1 MSEFIYD
8 TFDVAVIGAGH
19 AGIEACLASARMGK
33 KTVVFTTNL
42 DSIGNMPCN
51 PSIGGSSKG
60 HLVKEIDA
68 LGGEMGVAADA
79 CLLQGRT
86 LNLGKGPAI
95 HSARAQEDRR
105 RYSEFMKSVLEK
117 QDNLFIKQA
126 EIVDLVYE
134 NGFWRL
140 KTKYQAVYL
149 AKAVIIATGTYLN
162 GKIYIGDVSIESGP
176 DGLFAAKGLS
186 TALKKLNLPLR
197 RFKTGTPPRVNRRS
211 IDFTNLEV
219 QYGDENSV
227 KFSFRT
233 KEPTPNK
240 VVCHLTYTSD
250 ETKKIIL
257 NNLDRS
263 PMYSGKIEGI
273 GARYCPSIED
283 KIVRF
288 SNKKRHQLFIEP
300 CGLHTDEMYI
310 QGFSSSLPED
320 VQLQALRTVPGLENA
335 EVMRPAYA
343 IEYDCVDPLALKPTL
358 EFMDFPGLFGAG
370 QFNGSSGYEEA
381 AAQGIVAGINA
392 ALFFDGK
399 EPMIL
404 DRASSY
410 IGTLIDDLVTEGCMD
425 PYRMM
430 TSRSEY
436 RLILRQDNADKRLT
450 PIGHK
455 VGLIDD
461 ETYEKVV
468 LKYKSIDEES
478 ERLKNVVLSPNE
490 EINSFFVSRG
500 TDPLKSGLRVYDA
513 IKRPEINY
521 DVLSDFDKSRP
532 DLPKEVTDQ
541 VEINIKY
548 EGYLKREYARIA
560 QMRRLENMKI
570 PEDTDYNKITNLRLE
585 AVEKLSKI
593 RPLNIG
599 QAGRISGVTPADV
612 NVLIIYFEKLRRENN
627 EK

>member
-8 TFDVAVIGAGH
+8 KFDVAVIGAGH
-19 AGIEACLASARMGK
+19 AGIESCLASARMGK

-68 LGGEMGVAADA
+68 LGGEIGIAADA

-117 QDNLFIKQA
+117 QDNLFVKQA
-126 EIVDLVYE
+126 EIIDLVYE
-134 NGFWRL
+134 NDYWRL

-186 TALKKLNLPLR
+186 TSLKKLNLPLR

-219 QYGDENSV
+219 QYGDEDSV

-250 ETKKIIL
+250 DTKKIIL

-392 ALFFDGK
+392 ALLTDGK

-436 RLILRQDNADKRLT
+436 RLVLRQDNADKRLT
-450 PIGHK
+450 PIGHR

-468 LKYKSIDEES
+468 VKYKSIEDES
-478 ERLKNVVLSPNE
+478 ERLKNVVLSPNK

-500 TDPLKSGLRVYDA
+500 TDPLKSGLRMYDA

-521 DVLSDFDKSRP
+521 YVLSEFDKDRP

-541 VEINIKY
+541 VEVNIKY
-548 EGYLKREYARIA
+548 EGYLKREDARIA

-570 PEDTDYNKITNLRLE
+570 PENTDYNKITNLRLE
-585 AVEKLSKI
+585 AVEKLTKI

-627 EK
+627 ER

>member
-8 TFDVAVIGAGH
+8 KFDVAVIGAGH

-68 LGGEMGVAADA
+68 LGGEMGIAADA

-186 TALKKLNLPLR
+186 TSLKKLNLPLR

-300 CGLHTDEMYI
+300 CGLNTDEMYI

-320 VQLQALRTVPGLENA
+320 VQLQALQTVPGLENA

-436 RLILRQDNADKRLT
+436 RLVLRQDNADKRLT
-450 PIGHK
+450 PIAHK

-490 EINSFFVSRG
+490 AINSFFVSRG
-500 TDPLKSGLRVYDA
+500 TDPLKSGLRMYDA

-521 DVLSDFDKSRP
+521 DALADFDKSRP

-548 EGYLKREYARIA
+548 EGYLKRENARIS